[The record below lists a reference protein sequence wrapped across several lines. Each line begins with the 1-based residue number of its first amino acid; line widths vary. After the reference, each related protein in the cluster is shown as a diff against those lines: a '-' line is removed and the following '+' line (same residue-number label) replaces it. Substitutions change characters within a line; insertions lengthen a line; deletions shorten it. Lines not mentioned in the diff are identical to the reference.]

1 MSLISCVNGV
11 STEVNRQWQII
22 FWKTNKNKTC
32 VVTNYWKQCKSMT
45 HSCTDLRP
53 HTHVEQC
60 VHPPGKRLEMELKK
74 VGETVQPGP
83 EHGQA
88 STLTSNFFACSWH
101 FLSCHLSIYPCLF
114 LSNWPL
120 PFPIPGLIIS
130 LAQGALLLHLS
141 VSLVIPLGCKVIL
154 ESPFHIYKAVGCLL
168 LLGQP
173 QGSICKSSSEDIG
186 AAHASSLGS
195 PCLRCSDCPSWS
207 RDKRNHPLGWNQ
219 VVWFWGLERCET
231 YL

>member
-1 MSLISCVNGV
+1 MSLINCVNGV

-22 FWKTNKNKTC
+22 FWITNKNKTC

-114 LSNWPL
+114 LSKPYWPL
-120 PFPIPGLIIS
+120 PFPIPGLITVFFSCIS
-130 LAQGALLLHLS
+130 LWVLWSHWAVRWSWRALSIYTKRWAAFCSWDSPKAPSARAPLRTSEQLMPAAWAA
-141 VSLVIPLGCKVIL
+141 LVCIALTVRLEAVTKGIIPW
-154 ESPFHIYKAVGCLL
+154 VGIKWF
-168 LLGQP
+168 GF
-173 QGSICKSSSEDIG
+173 ED
-186 AAHASSLGS
+186 
-195 PCLRCSDCPSWS
+195 
-207 RDKRNHPLGWNQ
+207 
-219 VVWFWGLERCET
+219 
-231 YL
+231 